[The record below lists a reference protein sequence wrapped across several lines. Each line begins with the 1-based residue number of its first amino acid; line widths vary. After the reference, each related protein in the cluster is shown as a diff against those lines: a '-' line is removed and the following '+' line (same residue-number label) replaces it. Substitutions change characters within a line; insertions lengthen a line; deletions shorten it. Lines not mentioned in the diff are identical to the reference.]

1 MSSENLHGGTDALGV
16 PAHDFSTNRN
26 ACGPCP
32 LALDALQAAHA
43 QQYPD
48 PAYAALRARLADFH
62 GVDAQRVLLAGSA
75 SEFIFRISAHAA
87 RLGLQRAVLPAH
99 SYGDYAQAARVWGLA
114 CVRTAPAQGDPYAP
128 GPALVEGAQH
138 GAALHWACEPSSPLG
153 QADPALARWQADN
166 GAGADLRVLDCAYQ
180 PLRLDGRPSHVAAD
194 IWQVWTPNKVLGMT
208 GVRAAYALAPAGAQE
223 HVAALQALAPSWV
236 VGAHGVA
243 LLEAWTTPA
252 VQQWIARSRAQLAQW
267 KAQQTALCAA
277 LGWQVVPGS
286 LANYFVAHWPL
297 AEHAGMA
304 ARLAWLRSEHDIK
317 LRDAASFG
325 LRGAV
330 RLGVLPPASQ
340 QALASAWRA
349 AQSNQKTT

>member
-1 MSSENLHGGTDALGV
+1 MSSENIHGGTDALGV

-32 LALDALQAAHA
+32 QALDALQAAHA

-114 CVRTAPAQGDPYAP
+114 CERDS
-128 GPALVEGAQH
+128 GAMQ
-138 GAALHWACEPSSPLG
+138 ARALHWACEPSSPLG

-180 PLRLDGRPSHVAAD
+180 PLRLDGQPSHIAANA
-194 IWQVWTPNKVLGMT
+194 WQVWTPNKVLGMT
-208 GVRAAYALAPAGAQE
+208 GVRAAYALAPQGAQA
-223 HVAALQALAPSWV
+223 HVAALQELAPSWV
-236 VGAHGVA
+236 VSAHGVA
-243 LLEAWTTPA
+243 LLESWTTPA
-252 VQQWIARSRAQLAQW
+252 VQQWIARSRALLAQW

-286 LANYFVAHWPL
+286 LANYFVAHWPQ

-304 ARLAWLRSEHDIK
+304 ARLAWLRSEHGIK

-325 LRGAV
+325 LSGAV

-340 QALASAWRA
+340 QALARAWRSA
-349 AQSNQKTT
+349 HSNKKTP

>member
-1 MSSENLHGGTDALGV
+1 MGMQMLENCHGGTDALGV

-32 LALDALQAAHA
+32 QALAALQSAHS

-48 PAYAALRARLADFH
+48 PAYGALRQRLGDFH
-62 GVDAQRVLLAGSA
+62 GVTAQRVVLAGSA

-114 CVRTAPAQGDPYAP
+114 CERDS
-128 GPALVEGAQH
+128 GAMQ
-138 GAALHWACEPSSPLG
+138 ARALHWACEPSSPLG

-180 PLRLDGRPSHVAAD
+180 PLRLDGQPSAAAAGV
-194 IWQVWTPNKVLGMT
+194 WQVWTPNKVLGMT
-208 GVRAAYALAPAGAQE
+208 GVRAAYALAPEGAE
-223 HVAALQALAPSWV
+223 AHIAALQALAPSWV

-252 VQQWIARSRAQLAQW
+252 VQQWIARSRIQLAQW
-267 KAQQTALCAA
+267 KAAQIDLCAA
-277 LGWQVVPGS
+277 LGWQVEPGS
-286 LANYFVAHWPL
+286 LATYFVARWPR
-297 AEHAGMA
+297 AEHAGMS
-304 ARLAWLRSEHDIK
+304 ARLAWLRRAHGIK

-325 LRGAV
+325 LPAAV

-340 QALASAWRA
+340 QALALAWRA
-349 AQSNQKTT
+349 AQSIRNTP

>member
-1 MSSENLHGGTDALGV
+1 MSSENIHGGTDALGV

-32 LALDALQAAHA
+32 QALDALQAAHA

-48 PAYAALRARLADFH
+48 PAYAALRRRLGDFH
-62 GVDAQRVLLAGSA
+62 GVAAQRVVLAGSA

-99 SYGDYAQAARVWGLA
+99 SYGDYAQAARVWSLE
-114 CVRTAPAQGDPYAP
+114 CVRAGTEEDKPLNP
-128 GPALVEGAQH
+128 GPSRSVPV
-138 GAALHWACEPSSPLG
+138 LHWACEPSSPLG
-153 QADPALARWQADN
+153 QADPALARWQADH

-180 PLRLDGRPSHVAAD
+180 PLRLDGKPSAATAGV
-194 IWQVWTPNKVLGMT
+194 WQVWTPNKVLGMT
-208 GVRAAYALAPAGAQE
+208 GVRAAYALAPEGAQA
-223 HVAALQALAPSWV
+223 HIDALQALAPSWV

-252 VQQWIARSRAQLAQW
+252 VQQWIARSRALLAQW
-267 KAQQTALCAA
+267 KAQQTALCTA
-277 LGWQVVPGS
+277 LGWQVQPGS
-286 LANYFVAHWPL
+286 LANYFVAHWPQ

-304 ARLAWLRSEHDIK
+304 ARLAWLRSEHGIK

-325 LRGAV
+325 LPGAV

-340 QALASAWRA
+340 QALARAWRA
-349 AQSNQKTT
+349 AQSIENPP

>member
-1 MSSENLHGGTDALGV
+1 MSSENIHGGTDALGV

-32 LALDALQAAHA
+32 QALDALQAAHA

-48 PAYAALRARLADFH
+48 PAYAALRRRLGDFH
-62 GVDAQRVLLAGSA
+62 GVAAQRVVLAGSA

-114 CVRTAPAQGDPYAP
+114 CERDS
-128 GPALVEGAQH
+128 GAMQ
-138 GAALHWACEPSSPLG
+138 ACALHWACEPSSPLG
-153 QADPALARWQADN
+153 QADPALARWQADH

-180 PLRLDGRPSHVAAD
+180 PLRLDDRRSPIAAGA
-194 IWQVWTPNKVLGMT
+194 WQVWTPNKVLGMT
-208 GVRAAYALAPAGAQE
+208 GVRAAYALAPEGAQA
-223 HVAALQALAPSWV
+223 HIDALQALAPSWV

-252 VQQWIARSRAQLAQW
+252 VQQWIARSRALLAQW
-267 KAQQTALCAA
+267 KAQQTALCTA
-277 LGWQVVPGS
+277 LGWQVQPGS
-286 LANYFVAHWPL
+286 LANYFVAHWPQ

-304 ARLAWLRSEHDIK
+304 ARLAWLRSEHGIK

-325 LRGAV
+325 LSGAV

-340 QALASAWRA
+340 QALARAWRA
-349 AQSNQKTT
+349 AQSIENPP